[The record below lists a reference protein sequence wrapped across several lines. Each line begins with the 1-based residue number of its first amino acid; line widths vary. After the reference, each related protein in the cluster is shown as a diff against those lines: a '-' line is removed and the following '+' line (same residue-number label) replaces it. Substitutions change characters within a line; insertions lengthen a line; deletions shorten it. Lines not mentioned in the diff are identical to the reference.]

1 MNTPDHRL
9 HARRGLQTRS
19 CFNGHDVLPSKL
31 RVVEIGIATI
41 VVCGPTCEAE
51 ARARI
56 LLRVH
61 GSLPTAFRQALH
73 DWQKWT
79 GRADVTLTLLDCAA
93 KEERLG
99 HSCSGC
105 YARPC
110 QRPKADTTRH
120 WKMRSP
126 RKSACASG
134 SAMPTQSRRRWTSP
148 QSPRPRSQRGAAVP
162 GPYTRREIVTPSR
175 SWRTR
180 ESVRGGAECCRGPQ
194 RPVPVRQG
202 EAVQAMS
209 RARSPARASQ
219 INPGIGGHRPEDTS
233 HAGWS
238 GDCDNASR

>member
-1 MNTPDHRL
+1 M
-9 HARRGLQTRS
+9 
-19 CFNGHDVLPSKL
+19 
-31 RVVEIGIATI
+31 
-41 VVCGPTCEAE
+41 VCGPTREAE

-56 LLRVH
+56 LLRLH

-93 KEERLG
+93 KGERLG
-99 HSCSGC
+99 HSCSAGMRGRASVPRPTRRGTGRC
-105 YARPC
+105 APRENPRAPPAVALCRPRVDADGHHRSRPAEIATASRGARPLHAK
-110 QRPKADTTRH
+110 R
-120 WKMRSP
+120 
-126 RKSACASG
+126 
-134 SAMPTQSRRRWTSP
+134 
-148 QSPRPRSQRGAAVP
+148 
-162 GPYTRREIVTPSR
+162 IVIPSR
-175 SWRTR
+175 SWRSR

-233 HAGWS
+233 RSDG
-238 GDCDNASR
+238 